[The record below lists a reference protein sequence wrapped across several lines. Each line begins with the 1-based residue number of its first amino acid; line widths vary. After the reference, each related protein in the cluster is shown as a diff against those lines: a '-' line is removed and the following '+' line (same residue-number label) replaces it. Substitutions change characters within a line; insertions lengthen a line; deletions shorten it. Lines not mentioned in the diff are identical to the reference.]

1 MNRLILLLFIG
12 GLTFLLIMLAYNPD
26 VFNDIWLYLIGLSG
40 GIIHLFKMAAEKIK
54 EFSKDLK
61 KESQA
66 PSTLSPK
73 N

>member
-1 MNRLILLLFIG
+1 MNRLIILLFIG

-26 VFNDIWLYLIGLSG
+26 VFNDIWLYIIGLSG
-40 GIIHLFKMAAEKIK
+40 GIIHLFKMAAGKIK
-54 EFSKDLK
+54 EFSQDLK

-66 PSTLSPK
+66 QPTVSPK